1 MGKAPGDGQRH
12 LRTRPQTQRGCCGL
26 VPASGPPASVPSLG
40 PRLLPEASVAP
51 DSASVVGVVIS
62 EVTESPRV
70 CLGCH
75 SASQVGSR
83 GSSEIGVLQ
92 TPRFRAAELTGV
104 VVNINALESGTRQ
117 ISSFANLLLIVSL
130 IKKLLII
137 MFITSNNC
145 SAIKHGLSGINGEL
159 ERK

>member
-1 MGKAPGDGQRH
+1 MQSAVEKAPADRRRH
-12 LRTRPQTQRGCCGL
+12 VRTRPQAGRGCRGSRAPTSGHPPLCCPSGLASSRRRPLLQTQR
-26 VPASGPPASVPSLG
+26 VS
-40 PRLLPEASVAP
+40 
-51 DSASVVGVVIS
+51 SAS
-62 EVTESPRV
+62 SPLLRPE
-70 CLGCH
+70 H
-75 SASQVGSR
+75 HDASQVGSSS
-83 GSSEIGVLQ
+83 SSEIGFFQ
-92 TPRFRAAELTGV
+92 TPWFRAAELAGV
-104 VVNINALESGTRQ
+104 VVNINTMESGTRQ